1 MSSGM
6 KTKRNRWRSV
16 ATVGLGAI
24 AATWSGGLWWR
35 QVSAAPHQGQDGDP
49 PVLRFAVPTGAPLSA
64 IARELEAA
72 GAIRSAL
79 ALRLWLEWQNR
90 MAGQPKV
97 LQAGT
102 YDLSLG
108 WSLAEVVAAMQ
119 RSRSSEVR
127 VTIPE
132 GWNLQ
137 DIGQRL
143 AAQGGFSNEA
153 FQAAARNP
161 QTWQTYTWLP
171 PDLTSLEGYLF
182 PDTYQ
187 LPAGNLTPEA
197 AIGILLR
204 RFEEVGLPM
213 YQTYRQRTADPLSLH
228 EWVTLASIVEKE
240 SVLDSERR
248 TIAGVFTERLQRG
261 MRLEADPT
269 VEYALGVRQTKEQ
282 PLTLAQVRTES
293 PYNTYLVAGLPPGP
307 IAAPGKASLAATSD
321 PEPTEYLYFMARYD
335 GSHIFSRTLAEHERA
350 IAQVEAQLQNR
361 N

>member
-1 MSSGM
+1 MSLGM
-6 KTKRNRWRSV
+6 RTKKTRGWGLL
-16 ATVGLGAI
+16 AVGLGTLGI
-24 AATWSGGLWWR
+24 GWGSSLWWL
-35 QVSAAPHQGQDGDP
+35 QVSAAPYQGQDGDP
-49 PVLRFAVPTGAPLSA
+49 PVLRFAVPAGAPLSA
-64 IARELEAA
+64 IAQELEAA

-90 MAGQPKV
+90 IAGQPKV

-108 WSLAEVVAAMQ
+108 WSLAEVVAIMQ
-119 RSRSSEVR
+119 QARAEEVR

-132 GWNLQ
+132 GWSLR
-137 DIGQRL
+137 DMGSYF
-143 AAQGGFSNEA
+143 AAQGLFSDEA
-153 FQAAARNP
+153 FQAAVRDP
-161 QTWQTYTWLP
+161 QIWRRYTWLP
-171 PDLTSLEGYLF
+171 ANLTSLEGYLF

-187 LPAGNLTPEA
+187 LPTKLTPEQ
-197 AIGILLR
+197 AIDAMLR
-204 RFEEVGLPM
+204 RFEEVALPLYRT
-213 YQTYRQRTADPLSLH
+213 YQQRQANPLSLH

-240 SVLDSERR
+240 SVLASERR
-248 TIAGVFTERLQRG
+248 TIAGVFTERLRRG

-269 VEYALGVRQTKEQ
+269 VEYALGIRQTKEQ

-307 IAAPGKASLAATSD
+307 IAAPGKASLAATAD

-350 IAQVEAQLQNR
+350 IAQVEAQLR
-361 N
+361 NGN

>member
-1 MSSGM
+1 MR
-6 KTKRNRWRSV
+6 TKKAKGWGWF
-16 ATVGLGAI
+16 AVGLG
-24 AATWSGGLWWR
+24 TLGLGWGSSLWWL
-35 QVSAAPHQGQDGDP
+35 QVSAAPYQDQDGDP
-49 PVLRFAVPTGAPLSA
+49 PILRFAVPAGASLSA

-79 ALRLWLEWQNR
+79 ALRLWLEWQSR
-90 MAGQPKV
+90 VAGRPQI

-119 RSRSSEVR
+119 QSRADEVR

-137 DIGQRL
+137 NMGQYF
-143 AAQGGFSNEA
+143 AAQGLFSDEA
-153 FQAAARNP
+153 FQAAVRDP
-161 QTWQTYTWLP
+161 QIWRRYTWLP
-171 PDLTSLEGYLF
+171 ANLSSLEGYLF
-182 PDTYQ
+182 PDTYH
-187 LPAGNLTPEA
+187 LAVANLTPA
-197 AIGILLR
+197 VAIDAMLR
-204 RFEEVGLPM
+204 RFEEVALPLYRD
-213 YQTYRQRTADPLSLH
+213 YQQRNANPLGLH

-240 SVLDSERR
+240 AVLASERR
-248 TIAGVFTERLQRG
+248 TIAGVFTERLRRG

-269 VEYALGVRQTKEQ
+269 VEYALGIRQTKEQ

-293 PYNTYLVAGLPPGP
+293 PYNTYLVTGLPPGP
-307 IAAPGKASLAATSD
+307 IAAPGKASLAATAD

-350 IAQVEAQLQNR
+350 IAQVEAQLQTGNR
-361 N
+361 